1 MSTKITDELL
11 QEAAKV
17 SSGIA
22 ATRRLMAE
30 GQTTDISTLEGQIQ
44 ALCENAEASGL
55 EQSAEVQSA
64 LGAIVEDLTRLNV
77 EMSDKLWDT
86 QEKSVED
93 AAKRATDSYDAD
105 TTES

>member
-44 ALCENAEASGL
+44 TLCENAEASGL

-86 QEKSVED
+86 QEKSVGD
-93 AAKRATDSYDAD
+93 AAKRAIASYDTD